1 VSATVLAFLALLL
14 IVGSVIFWFRLALSV
29 RLPENRTGFVLIW
42 ASGTLLGV
50 IALVQGAGWISGI
63 PAGLAVFIGI
73 FLLFTVTISPQQVA
87 PDAIAVGEALRDFSA
102 LDENGEPFELASTAG
117 RPLLLKFFRGHW

>member
-63 PAGLAVFIGI
+63 PGGLAVFIGI

>member
-1 VSATVLAFLALLL
+1 VSTTVLAFLALLL

-42 ASGTLLGV
+42 ASSTLLGI
-50 IALVQGAGWISGI
+50 IALSQGTGWIGGI

-102 LDENGEPFELASTAG
+102 LDENGERFELASTAG
-117 RPLLLKFFRGHW
+117 RPVLLKFFRGHW

>member
-1 VSATVLAFLALLL
+1 VSTTVLAFLALLL

-102 LDENGEPFELASTAG
+102 LDENGERFELASTAG
-117 RPLLLKFFRGHW
+117 RPVLLKFFRGHW

>member
-1 VSATVLAFLALLL
+1 MSATVLAFLALLL